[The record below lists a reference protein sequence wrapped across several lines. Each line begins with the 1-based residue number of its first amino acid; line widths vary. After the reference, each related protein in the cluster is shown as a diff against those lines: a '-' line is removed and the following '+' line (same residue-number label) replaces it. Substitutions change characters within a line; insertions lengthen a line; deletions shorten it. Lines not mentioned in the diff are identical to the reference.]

1 MLARHHLR
9 LAPTTPRRVSRRGVA
24 VCAAQPL
31 QKAHETVQRAAQALR
46 QTTATQRAV
55 GTAVGGLAAASLVRW
70 QAVLSATLSPALLV
84 ASVAWVLA
92 HESRQS
98 LEEDVAVLLFP
109 GRQRRRQGGV
119 GAAAASDG
127 YEADGE
133 EDDSEVI
140 TGTGGGM
147 VPPAD
152 ELLVPPCDDAG
163 GVYEE
168 EFLLWSN
175 NDAEGFSD
183 ASIANGP
190 KFVPSSRKG
199 KKQR

>member
-9 LAPTTPRRVSRRGVA
+9 LAPTATRRVSRRSVA

-31 QKAHETVQRAAQALR
+31 QKAHETVQRAVQVLR

-98 LEEDVAVLLFP
+98 LEEDVMVLLFP
-109 GRQRRRQGGV
+109 GRRQRSQGGV
-119 GAAAASDG
+119 ETAAPDG

-133 EDDSEVI
+133 EDESEVI
-140 TGTGGGM
+140 AGSGGM
-147 VPPAD
+147 APPAD

-168 EFLLWSN
+168 EFLLWTT
-175 NDAEGFSD
+175 NDGEGFYD
-183 ASIANGP
+183 APIANGP
-190 KFVPSSRKG
+190 KFVASTRKG